1 MNKEIVNLKNEIIN
15 TQADIETL
23 KKEMASFRGD
33 TYQSEYNFSEIYK
46 LKYSNDS
53 KSLQK
58 IISTLNIE
66 YMNDSWQKA
75 DYVAVFIAGTIGI
88 TLDVLITQ
96 TNVLKPVEDKIKK
109 ILASD
114 KIKSFQDIMDSI
126 SNSFRHGNSAPIDF
140 QDFKMFGLKSIHE
153 QYSFG
158 HDPLRFIEG
167 IIQMITGNYSG
178 VDKYGNI
185 IKSPFG
191 EGIKNPIQAIISYVA
206 HMVSDM
212 CNQQGLPYPGT
223 TFLMQF
229 GSDKIR
235 EEIAT
240 AYRAQLF
247 NTRTFLYQSLPSLF
261 MSIIIHSWAIYDN
274 YTRTGKVKFKIANDL
289 KYQSML
295 LASNGMVMTS
305 NLSINTVRGI
315 IYEGPKVLFR
325 VNYSIIIETV
335 KHSIK
340 YLVLFNKRINKN
352 EKIIQ
357 ELYNKSDKEML
368 EEHSIEEYYMQF
380 DKEYKD
386 FLNNM
391 EVLIC

>member
-66 YMNDSWQKA
+66 YMDDSWQKA

-96 TNVLKPVEDKIKK
+96 TKVLKPVEDKIKK

-185 IKSPFG
+185 ITFG
-191 EGIKNPIQAIISYVA
+191 
-206 HMVSDM
+206 
-212 CNQQGLPYPGT
+212 
-223 TFLMQF
+223 
-229 GSDKIR
+229 
-235 EEIAT
+235 
-240 AYRAQLF
+240 AYRKQCGYARK
-247 NTRTFLYQSLPSLF
+247 NHKNRKQSWDN
-261 MSIIIHSWAIYDN
+261 HSVEDAGQD
-274 YTRTGKVKFKIANDL
+274 G
-289 KYQSML
+289 S
-295 LASNGMVMTS
+295 
-305 NLSINTVRGI
+305 
-315 IYEGPKVLFR
+315 
-325 VNYSIIIETV
+325 
-335 KHSIK
+335 
-340 YLVLFNKRINKN
+340 
-352 EKIIQ
+352 
-357 ELYNKSDKEML
+357 
-368 EEHSIEEYYMQF
+368 
-380 DKEYKD
+380 
-386 FLNNM
+386 
-391 EVLIC
+391 